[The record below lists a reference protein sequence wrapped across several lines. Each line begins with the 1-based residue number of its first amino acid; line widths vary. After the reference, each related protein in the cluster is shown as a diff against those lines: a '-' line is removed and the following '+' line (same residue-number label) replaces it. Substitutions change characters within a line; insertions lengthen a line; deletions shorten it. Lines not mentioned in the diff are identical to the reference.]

1 MTQTQQKPAS
11 VRDHA
16 RARFSPQ
23 LVHEARMSKPTVVEV
38 DGIHKSYGDQV
49 AVSDVSFTI
58 EAGDVLGM
66 VGPNGAGKTTTIRS
80 VLDIIQPDS
89 GSIRLFGE
97 PFSDDHLNRL
107 GYLPE
112 ERGLYRD
119 LKVQETLRY
128 LGRLK
133 GLSKADA
140 KTRADEALERLGM
153 AEHRDK
159 KVSQL
164 SRGMTQLI
172 QMAATI
178 AHRPELLIL
187 DEPFSGLDP
196 LNVRLL
202 KDVLGELRGE
212 GVAIVLSTHQMNQ
225 VEELCDR
232 VLMINR
238 GQVVLY
244 GTLGEVRRSGRRE
257 TVLLEADEEP
267 GDLPGVESVTDQG
280 SYYELVLAD
289 GTEGQ
294 AVLQLLVERGV
305 RLRRFEIAAPPL
317 EQIFIEKVG
326 ERNG

>member
-1 MTQTQQKPAS
+1 MTQTKEKAPSAQDHAS
-11 VRDHA
+11 VRCFPPLA
-16 RARFSPQ
+16 YAAP
-23 LVHEARMSKPTVVEV
+23 MSKPAVVEV

-49 AVSDVSFTI
+49 AVSDVSFTV

-89 GSIRLFGE
+89 GTVRLFGE

-112 ERGLYRD
+112 ERGLYRG
-119 LKVQETLRY
+119 LKVRETLRY
-128 LGRLK
+128 LGGLK
-133 GLSKADA
+133 GLAKAEA
-140 KTRADEALERLGM
+140 ATRTDEVLERMGM
-153 AEHRDK
+153 AEHGDK
-159 KVSQL
+159 KVSEL

-172 QMAATI
+172 QMGATI
-178 AHRPELLIL
+178 IHRPELLIL
-187 DEPFSGLDP
+187 DEPSSGLDP
-196 LNVRLL
+196 INVRLL
-202 KDVLGELRGE
+202 KDVLSELRRE

-244 GTLGEVRRSGRRE
+244 GTLEEVRRSGGRE
-257 TVLLEADEEP
+257 TILLESDEAP

-294 AVLQLLVERGV
+294 AVLQALVERGV